1 MENIILIVITAFI
14 LDLLL
19 GDPAWFPHPVKIL
32 GWLIKKLEPPVRK
45 IIRNQRLAG
54 IVFACVIIGFSAFF
68 SFLII
73 QKAWAFNKYLGLI
86 FSVFLIYTTISVKD
100 LKDETMKVHRDL
112 KRKNIS
118 EARKSLSMVVG
129 RDTINLN
136 EKEVISA
143 AVETIAENTNDG
155 VIAPLFYSIL
165 GGPVLAVVYKVINT
179 LDSMV
184 GYKNEKY
191 FYFGWFSAKLDDIA
205 NFIPARICG
214 FLISCSSFILAR
226 GFRNSFKTMLICGRE
241 HTSPNSGVSEAA
253 MAGALG
259 IRLGGDSFY
268 NGSLIVKPYIGVE
281 KRETGLGLIKE
292 ALAISFTASIL
303 MVVIGAVFRYVF
315 VAVIWMR

>member
-14 LDLLL
+14 MDLLL
-19 GDPAWFPHPVKIL
+19 GDPGWFPHPVKII
-32 GWLIKKLEPPVRK
+32 GWLIEKLEPPVRK

-54 IVFACVIIGFSAFF
+54 IVFACIIIGFSAFF

-73 QKAWAFNKYLGLI
+73 QKAWAFNKYFGLI
-86 FSVFLIYTTISVKD
+86 FSIFLIYTTISAKD

-112 KRKNIS
+112 ERKNIG
-118 EARKSLSMVVG
+118 EARKNLSMVVG

-214 FLISCSSFILAR
+214 FLISCSSFIFAR
-226 GFRNSFKTMLICGRE
+226 GFRNSFKTMLRYGRE
-241 HTSPNSGVSEAA
+241 HTSPNSGISEAA

-281 KRETGLGLIKE
+281 KRETGLWLIKE
-292 ALAISFTASIL
+292 ALAISLVASIL
-303 MVVIGAVFRYVF
+303 MVVMGVVLMC
-315 VAVIWMR
+315 VIQIYLLQ